1 MMFCPKCKSL
11 MLPKADDF
19 VCSKCGNKKKKKG
32 SAVVVEKQVEK
43 ETVFLEKQI
52 DILPKT
58 RAECPKCGHNEAFWV
73 LRQTRASDEPE
84 TRIFTC
90 TKCNHRWR
98 AY

>member
-1 MMFCPKCKSL
+1 MFCPKCKSL

-19 VCSKCGNKKKKKG
+19 VCSKCGYRKKKKG
-32 SAVVVEKQVEK
+32 RSIVVEKQVEK

-58 RAECPKCGHNEAFWV
+58 RTECPKCGHNEAFWV

-90 TKCNHRWR
+90 TKCGHRWR